1 MLLAAAPVGVL
12 ELDDAQCCRF
22 INVNGCAMT
31 GYAQEEAQG
40 RPVLDFVLP
49 DDHDYVEF
57 VLKINRQNDAVHWL
71 EFRLARTGLRCSAH
85 CLNLGGSD
93 KPDQPMSGM
102 IMVLTNATARSQQDE
117 RLWTLAHYD
126 ALTDL
131 PNRILF
137 WDRVEQALRHA
148 KRLDSGAA
156 MLWIDLDGFK
166 GVNDHLGH
174 AAGDALLQQVAQRLK
189 GRIRD
194 SDTLARMGGDEF
206 AVIMPGITASESASH
221 VATELVA
228 SLAEPFDLP
237 QGTANISGSIGIA
250 LYPQDADSVESL
262 TQCADMAMYTAK
274 TSGKNQVQV
283 WTG

>member
-1 MLLAAAPVGVL
+1 
-12 ELDDAQCCRF
+12 
-22 INVNGCAMT
+22 
-31 GYAQEEAQG
+31 
-40 RPVLDFVLP
+40 
-49 DDHDYVEF
+49 
-57 VLKINRQNDAVHWL
+57 
-71 EFRLARTGLRCSAH
+71 
-85 CLNLGGSD
+85 
-93 KPDQPMSGM
+93 
-102 IMVLTNATARSQQDE
+102 MVLTNATARSRQDE

-262 TQCADMAMYTAK
+262 AQCADMAMYTAK